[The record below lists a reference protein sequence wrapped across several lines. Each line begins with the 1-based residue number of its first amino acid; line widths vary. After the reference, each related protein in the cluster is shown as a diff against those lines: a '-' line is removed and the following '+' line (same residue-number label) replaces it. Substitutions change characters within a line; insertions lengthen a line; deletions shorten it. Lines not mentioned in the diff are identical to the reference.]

1 MMPSTIALGC
11 TVGIVSSLCQSVG
24 LTLQRQ
30 SHILEDHKPS
40 SDSYRPPHRRARWR
54 VGLLLFLIANV
65 LGSSVQIT
73 TLPLVVLS
81 PLQAVGLV
89 FNSICATVILNE
101 PFTVFSLVGTAL
113 VSLGALLIAAFG
125 AIEEP
130 NHSLNELL
138 VLMKRKPFVLWM
150 AFTAVLV
157 FGILAAIKA
166 VSRSQKRLSPSS
178 KRRASI
184 SSGYSTMTTTDD
196 DILRSSELRDSP
208 TTVLI
213 GLLYGGISGIL
224 SAHSL
229 LFAKSGVELLL
240 RAMTSGLGDLQR
252 WQSWAIVACF
262 LTLAVTQLM
271 FLNKG
276 LRLCST
282 SILYP
287 LVFCV
292 YNIITIVNG
301 LVYFQQLERLSSVQ
315 IILVILG
322 ALLVFA
328 GVVALSWRFQEK
340 SSLSHVYE
348 DEEIEPLMPAAALIA
363 LENTMEETTE
373 DDSSDRDT
381 SPAPLYS
388 QNTNHFNNNNNNSS
402 SGSNSSN
409 NNGGRRK
416 RWSLSISTTPNNASS
431 ASIAGPPSPSP
442 LRLHRRSMSSLS
454 YLPQSPSN
462 RRKISVQQQTL
473 MKELGL

>member
-1 MMPSTIALGC
+1 MPSTIALGC

-30 SHILEDHKPS
+30 SHILEDHKPGT
-40 SDSYRPPHRRARWR
+40 DSYRPPHRRARWR

-157 FGILAAIKA
+157 FGIMGAIKA
-166 VSRSQKRLSPSS
+166 VSRSQKHLGS

-184 SSGYSTMTTTDD
+184 GSGYSTITEEDQNET
-196 DILRSSELRDSP
+196 RDSP

-252 WQSWAIVACF
+252 WQSWAIVVCF

-348 DEEIEPLMPAAALIA
+348 DEEIEPLMPAALIA
-363 LENTMEETTE
+363 LENTMEEAE
-373 DDSSDRDT
+373 NESERDT
-381 SPAPLYS
+381 SPSPLYS
-388 QNTNHFNNNNNNSS
+388 QNTNNNS
-402 SGSNSSN
+402 
-409 NNGGRRK
+409 GRRK

>member
-1 MMPSTIALGC
+1 M
-11 TVGIVSSLCQSVG
+11 GIVSSLCQSVG

-30 SHILEDHKPS
+30 SHIMEDHKPS

-89 FNSICATVILNE
+89 FNSICATVILHE

-150 AFTAVLV
+150 AFTGVLV
-157 FGILAAIKA
+157 LGIMGAIKA
-166 VSRSQKRLSPSS
+166 VSRSQNRILS
-178 KRRASI
+178 KRRTSI
-184 SSGYSTMTTTDD
+184 SSGYSTLTVEDDATTG
-196 DILRSSELRDSP
+196 DIRDSPTNSP

-282 SILYP
+282 SVLYP

-315 IILVILG
+315 IVLVVLG

-348 DEEIEPLMPAAALIA
+348 DDEIEPLMPALIA
-363 LENTMEETTE
+363 LEDAEHDTE
-373 DDSSDRDT
+373 RDTDRDT
-381 SPAPLYS
+381 SPSPLYS
-388 QNTNHFNNNNNNSS
+388 QNTNN
-402 SGSNSSN
+402 
-409 NNGGRRK
+409 RRK
-416 RWSLSISTTPNNASS
+416 RWSLSISTTPNNAESAA

-462 RRKISVQQQTL
+462 RRKMSVQQQTL
-473 MKELGL
+473 MRELGL

>member
-1 MMPSTIALGC
+1 M
-11 TVGIVSSLCQSVG
+11 GIVSSLCQSVG

-30 SHILEDHKPS
+30 SHIMEDHKPS

-89 FNSICATVILNE
+89 FNSICATVILHE
-101 PFTVFSLVGTAL
+101 PFTVFSLVGTGL

-157 FGILAAIKA
+157 LGIMGAIKA
-166 VSRSQKRLSPSS
+166 VSRKRLSS

-184 SSGYSTMTTTDD
+184 SSGYSTLTEDDVTTG
-196 DILRSSELRDSP
+196 ELRDSP

-301 LVYFQQLERLSSVQ
+301 LVYFQQLERLSSLQ
-315 IILVILG
+315 IVLVVLG

-348 DEEIEPLMPAAALIA
+348 DEEIEPLMPTAALIA
-363 LENTMEETTE
+363 LEETQDDCERDTE
-373 DDSSDRDT
+373 RDT
-381 SPAPLYS
+381 SPSPLYS
-388 QNTNHFNNNNNNSS
+388 QNTNNN
-402 SGSNSSN
+402 
-409 NNGGRRK
+409 RRK
-416 RWSLSISTTPNNASS
+416 RWSLSISTTPNNAS
-431 ASIAGPPSPSP
+431 ASTAGPPSPSP

-462 RRKISVQQQTL
+462 RRKMSVQQQTL

>member
-1 MMPSTIALGC
+1 MPSTIALGC
-11 TVGIVSSLCQSVG
+11 AVGIISSLCQSVG

-30 SHILEDHKPS
+30 SHILEEHKGE
-40 SDSYRPPHRRARWR
+40 YRPPHRRARWR

-89 FNSICATVILNE
+89 FNSICATVILHE
-101 PFTVFSLVGTAL
+101 PFTVLSLVGTAL

-138 VLMKRKPFVLWM
+138 VLLQRKPFVLWM
-150 AFTAVLV
+150 VFTALLV
-157 FGILAAIKA
+157 VGILGVIRV
-166 VSRSQKRLSPSS
+166 VSTQKTTA
-178 KRRASI
+178 RRPSI
-184 SSGYSTMTTTDD
+184 SSGYST
-196 DILRSSELRDSP
+196 LSEEALEQPQSS
-208 TTVLI
+208 VLV

-252 WQSWAIVACF
+252 WQSWAIVAAF

-282 SILYP
+282 SVLYP

-301 LVYFQQLERLSSVQ
+301 LVYFQQLERLSALQ
-315 IILVILG
+315 IVLVVLG

-348 DEEIEPLMPAAALIA
+348 DEEIEPLMPAAVIA
-363 LENTMEETTE
+363 LENTLEEE
-373 DDSSDRDT
+373 AERDT
-381 SPAPLYS
+381 SPSPLFS
-388 QNTNHFNNNNNNSS
+388 H
-402 SGSNSSN
+402 SN
-409 NNGGRRK
+409 NPNSRRK
-416 RWSLSISTTPNNASS
+416 RWSLSISTTPTSS
-431 ASIAGPPSPSP
+431 AGPPSPSP

-454 YLPQSPSN
+454 YLPQSPN
-462 RRKISVQQQTL
+462 NKRKISVQQQTL
-473 MKELGL
+473 MRELGL

>member
-1 MMPSTIALGC
+1 MPSTIALGC

-30 SHILEDHKPS
+30 SHILEDHKPG

-73 TLPLVVLS
+73 TLPLVILS

-150 AFTAVLV
+150 AFTGVLV
-157 FGILAAIKA
+157 LGIVGAIKA
-166 VSRSQKRLSPSS
+166 VSRSQKRQGGS

-184 SSGYSTMTTTDD
+184 SSGYSTMTEE
-196 DILRSSELRDSP
+196 ELCEIRDSP

-252 WQSWAIVACF
+252 WQSWAIVGCF

-315 IILVILG
+315 IILIILG
-322 ALLVFA
+322 ATLVFA

-348 DEEIEPLMPAAALIA
+348 DEEIEPLMPAGIIA
-363 LENTMEETTE
+363 LENTMEEAEVE
-373 DDSSDRDT
+373 DERDT
-381 SPAPLYS
+381 SPSPLYS
-388 QNTNHFNNNNNNSS
+388 QNTNNNS
-402 SGSNSSN
+402 
-409 NNGGRRK
+409 GRRK

-454 YLPQSPSN
+454 YLPQSPSS

>member
-1 MMPSTIALGC
+1 MPSTIALGC

-30 SHILEDHKPS
+30 SHILEDHKPGT
-40 SDSYRPPHRRARWR
+40 DSYRPPHRRARWR

-73 TLPLVVLS
+73 TLPLVILS

-101 PFTVFSLVGTAL
+101 PFTLFSLVGTAL

-138 VLMKRKPFVLWM
+138 VLLKRKPFVIWM
-150 AFTAVLV
+150 CFTGLLV
-157 FGILAAIKA
+157 FGIMGAIKA
-166 VSRSQKRLSPSS
+166 VSRKQKQQVSR
-178 KRRASI
+178 RRASI
-184 SSGYSTMTTTDD
+184 SSGYSTLSEDD
-196 DILRSSELRDSP
+196 MEVRDSP

-240 RAMTSGLGDLQR
+240 RAITSDLGDLQR
-252 WQSWAIVACF
+252 WQSWAIVASF

-315 IILVILG
+315 IVLVVLG

-348 DEEIEPLMPAAALIA
+348 DEEIEPLMPAALIA
-363 LENTMEETTE
+363 LENTLEEE
-373 DDSSDRDT
+373 VQEREERDT
-381 SPAPLYS
+381 SPSPLFS
-388 QNTNHFNNNNNNSS
+388 QNPA
-402 SGSNSSN
+402 SN
-409 NNGGRRK
+409 RRK
-416 RWSLSISTTPNNASS
+416 RWSLSISTTPNASS
-431 ASIAGPPSPSP
+431 AASVAGPPSPSP
-442 LRLHRRSMSSLS
+442 LRLHRRSLSSLS
-454 YLPQSPSN
+454 YLPQSPTN

>member
-1 MMPSTIALGC
+1 MISTIAIGC
-11 TVGIVSSLCQSVG
+11 TVGIVSSLLQSVG

-30 SHILEDHKPS
+30 SHILEDHKPAS
-40 SDSYRPPHRRARWR
+40 TTYRPPHRRARWR

-89 FNSICATVILNE
+89 FNSICATVILHE
-101 PFTVFSLVGTAL
+101 PFTIFSLIGTAL

-138 VLMKRKPFVLWM
+138 VLMKRRPFVLWM
-150 AFTAVLV
+150 GFTALLVL
-157 FGILAAIKA
+157 GILGAIKV
-166 VSRSQKRLSPSS
+166 VSRGIVRKPRGRAGS
-178 KRRASI
+178 RRASRDMAREM
-184 SSGYSTMTTTDD
+184 SRDD
-196 DILRSSELRDSP
+196 LSHDLSRDSTRLEECVMTAP
-208 TTVLI
+208 ECPATVLV
-213 GLLYGGISGIL
+213 GLLYGAISGIL

-229 LFAKSGVELLL
+229 LFAKSGVELLM
-240 RAMTSGLGDLQR
+240 RAITSDLGDLQR

-301 LVYFQQLERLSSVQ
+301 LVYFQQLERLTRVQ
-315 IILVILG
+315 VLLVILG

-348 DEEIEPLMPAAALIA
+348 DETEPLIPAIIA
-363 LENTMEETTE
+363 LESTLEQQEEM
-373 DDSSDRDT
+373 D
-381 SPAPLYS
+381 PAPSPLPYGTS
-388 QNTNHFNNNNNNSS
+388 NNSP
-402 SGSNSSN
+402 
-409 NNGGRRK
+409 RRK
-416 RWSLSISTTPNNASS
+416 RWSLSISTTPSGSNS
-431 ASIAGPPSPSP
+431 AGPPSPSP

-454 YLPQSPSN
+454 YLPSSPTG
-462 RRKISVQQQTL
+462 RRKISTQQQTL

>member
-1 MMPSTIALGC
+1 MPSTIALGC

-30 SHILEDHKPS
+30 SHILEDHKPGT
-40 SDSYRPPHRRARWR
+40 DSYRPPHRRARWR

-89 FNSICATVILNE
+89 FNSICATVILKE

-157 FGILAAIKA
+157 FGIMGAIKA
-166 VSRSQKRLSPSS
+166 VSRSQKHLGS

-184 SSGYSTMTTTDD
+184 GSGYSTITEEDQNET
-196 DILRSSELRDSP
+196 RDSP

-252 WQSWAIVACF
+252 WQSWAIVVCF

-348 DEEIEPLMPAAALIA
+348 DEEIEPLMPAALIA
-363 LENTMEETTE
+363 LENTMEEAE
-373 DDSSDRDT
+373 NESERDT
-381 SPAPLYS
+381 SPSPLYS
-388 QNTNHFNNNNNNSS
+388 QNTNNNS
-402 SGSNSSN
+402 
-409 NNGGRRK
+409 GRRK